1 MRLLLNH
8 TLNTSRRLLYLN
20 ASLLKQTPCWRKM
33 ASEVEKAQAAAPGGD
48 TIFGKIVRKEIP
60 CNFIYEDEQCVA
72 FHDINAQAPVH
83 FLVIPRK
90 PIPQLSKAEDED
102 EALLGHLLI
111 VARKVAKQQGLD
123 DGYRLVVN
131 DGKHGAQS
139 VFHLHLHVL
148 GGRQLQWPP
157 G

>member
-1 MRLLLNH
+1 MKLLLNLA
-8 TLNTSRRLLYLN
+8 LNSSRTVSHLKG
-20 ASLLKQTPCWRKM
+20 SLLNHTPCWRKM
-33 ASEVEKAQAAAPGGD
+33 ATEVEKAQTATPGGD
-48 TIFGKIVRKEIP
+48 TIFGKILRKEIP
-60 CNFIYEDEQCVA
+60 CNFIYEDDQCVA
-72 FHDINAQAPVH
+72 FSDINAQAPVH

-90 PIPQLSKAEDED
+90 PISQLSKTEDGD
-102 EALLGHLLI
+102 EALLGHLML

-123 DGYRLVVN
+123 DGFRLVVN

-139 VFHLHLHVL
+139 VFHLHLHIL